1 MGTDNPGIPPDGE
14 GPQRVVY
21 VDSFNIDIHEVTNQ
35 QFQSFV
41 LATGY
46 VTEVLK
52 NKTIF
57 FCEWFSLSWC
67 CFLPIKSVSFL
78 IFRQRNL
85 ETRLFLRDF

>member
-1 MGTDNPGIPPDGE
+1 MGTDNPGIPSDGE

-35 QFQSFV
+35 QFQSFI

-52 NKTIF
+52 NI
-57 FCEWFSLSWC
+57 
-67 CFLPIKSVSFL
+67 
-78 IFRQRNL
+78 
-85 ETRLFLRDF
+85 